1 MTAFIGSYGFVR
13 GISLYAGGFIN
24 EMDVVEHADKAMKDV
39 EVTFGLYILGILVLF
54 GIGVLVQNKQ
64 KK

>member
-24 EMDVVEHADKAMKDV
+24 EMDVIDHSDTALKGVKP
-39 EVTFGLYILGILVLF
+39 TFGLYILGILVLF
-54 GIGVLVQNKQ
+54 AIGVLVQNKQ